1 MEDDS
6 VLNTIKKML
15 GLAPDYNAFDLD
27 VQVAVNSAL
36 SSLSQIT
43 TGQYVTVTGPEVT
56 WDDLN
61 LGSNNVREL
70 SKQYVYLRARLL
82 FDPPSNS
89 FIAASFEKQIEELSW
104 RLEIMANRGV

>member
-1 MEDDS
+1 MEDGS

-15 GLAPDYNAFDLD
+15 GLAPDYNPFDLD

-43 TGQYVTVTGPEVT
+43 TGQYVAVTGPEVT

-61 LGSNNVREL
+61 LGSSNVREL

-89 FIAASFEKQIEELSW
+89 FVTASFEKQIEELSW
-104 RLEIMANRGV
+104 RLEAMANRGV